1 MLSSSE
7 LFCVQVKS
15 YEDLKSE
22 LLLKLNSHKPKII
35 VKAKNTSVDVPTCD
49 DAPVEDSCGDA
60 PVEDSCDGA
69 PVEASMATSQSA
81 QASEMGSSANQAPN
95 WEDVKKKILAA
106 IKKDEE
112 AQVF

>member
-1 MLSSSE
+1 M
-7 LFCVQVKS
+7 QVKS

-35 VKAKNTSVDVPTCD
+35 VKAKNTSVDIPT
-49 DAPVEDSCGDA
+49 
-60 PVEDSCDGA
+60 CDGA

-81 QASEMGSSANQAPN
+81 QASEMGSSANQPPN

>member
-22 LLLKLNSHKPKII
+22 LLLRLNSHKPKII

-49 DAPVEDSCGDA
+49 DAPVEDSC
-60 PVEDSCDGA
+60 DGA
-69 PVEASMATSQSA
+69 PVEASIATSQSA
-81 QASEMGSSANQAPN
+81 QASEMGSSSYQPPN

>member
-49 DAPVEDSCGDA
+49 DAPVEDSC
-60 PVEDSCDGA
+60 DGA
-69 PVEASMATSQSA
+69 ADGDSVATSQSA

-95 WEDVKKKILAA
+95 WEDLK
-106 IKKDEE
+106 
-112 AQVF
+112 